1 MTGAVLPP
9 AGRFVRVLDTTLRVD
24 ERGPVDGPA
33 VLFVHGGPGQGCAD
47 FMACVGDLLALEV
60 RLIGVDQRGTLYSD
74 PLPDDD
80 ASLTVDDLVADFE
93 ALRIELGIDTWT
105 VLGHSIGGRYALR
118 YALLH
123 PDVVTAAI
131 FENPEW
137 DFANSTHAQ
146 LSRALPLLAD
156 RPADAD
162 RIRELLADDLPRT
175 AAMWQEKRQLL
186 SGIESIYL
194 HDTASGEL
202 MDRLPQ
208 LDPGARARGRRHAQ
222 LLAEDP
228 MLYRSYLTDLDH
240 LTQPALLLAGAH
252 DPIANEPV
260 LDAFRRAPR
269 GHLEV
274 FEQSGH
280 FIHLEEPK
288 RYAKAVSAF
297 MTALHPA

>member
-1 MTGAVLPP
+1 MTGAALPP
-9 AGRFVRVLDTTLRVD
+9 GGRFVRVLDTTLRVD
-24 ERGPVDGPA
+24 ERGPLDAPP

-47 FMACVGDLLALEV
+47 FMACVGDPLACELRV
-60 RLIGVDQRGTLYSD
+60 IGVDQRGSLYSD
-74 PLPDDD
+74 PLPAD

-93 ALRIELGIDTWT
+93 ALRQALGIDQWA

-118 YALLH
+118 YALQH
-123 PDVVTAAI
+123 PDSVSAAI

-137 DFANSTHAQ
+137 DFANSTRAQ
-146 LSRALPLLAD
+146 LSRALPLLDD
-156 RPADAD
+156 RPADAE
-162 RIRELLADDLPRT
+162 RIRELLAGELPRT
-175 AAMWQEKRQLL
+175 PAMWQEKRQLL
-186 SGIESIYL
+186 SGLESIYL
-194 HDTASGEL
+194 HDTTNGDL
-202 MDRLPQ
+202 MDRLPR
-208 LDPGARARGRRHAQ
+208 LDPEARARGQRHAQ
-222 LLAEDP
+222 LLTEDP
-228 MLYRSYLTDLDH
+228 MLYRSYLADLDQ

-288 RYAKAVSAF
+288 RYAKTVSAF

>member
-1 MTGAVLPP
+1 
-9 AGRFVRVLDTTLRVD
+9 
-24 ERGPVDGPA
+24 
-33 VLFVHGGPGQGCAD
+33 
-47 FMACVGDLLALEV
+47 MACVGDLLARELRV
-60 RLIGVDQRGTLYSD
+60 IGVDQRGALYSD
-74 PLPDDD
+74 ALPDDV
-80 ASLTVDDLVADFE
+80 SLTVDDLVADFE
-93 ALRIELGIDTWT
+93 ALRLELGIDEWT

-118 YALLH
+118 YALQH
-123 PDVVTAAI
+123 PNRVSAAI

-137 DFANSTHAQ
+137 DFVNSTRAQ
-146 LSRALPLLAD
+146 LARALPLLDGRD
-156 RPADAD
+156 RQADAE
-162 RIRELLADDLPRT
+162 RIRELLAGELSRT
-175 AAMWQEKRQLL
+175 TAMWQEKRQLL
-186 SGIESIYL
+186 AGLESIYL
-194 HDTASGEL
+194 HDTTTAL

-208 LDPGARARGRRHAQ
+208 LDPDARARGQRHAQ
-222 LLAEDP
+222 LLTEDP
-228 MLYRSYLTDLDH
+228 MLYRSYLADLDQ